1 VIFGVDRQ
9 HGESECSGSNRYSAN
24 AVARGQC
31 LFCAAAWTVAR
42 KTQVFHEN
50 PGFNRPPAA
59 GLGNSDPAHVSEH
72 RAFSQAAGTG
82 SRRAVALAPPQP
94 FDAGASQT
102 KGM

>member
-1 VIFGVDRQ
+1 MARANIPVRIDIRPTLWRV
-9 HGESECSGSNRYSAN
+9 AN
-24 AVARGQC
+24 AYYAPQLNRGAQDS
-31 LFCAAAWTVAR
+31 
-42 KTQVFHEN
+42 VFDEN
-50 PGFNRPPAA
+50 PAFDGPPAA

-72 RAFSQAAGTG
+72 GAFSQAAGIG